1 MEAQTHRNPAAA
13 EGSPADPG
21 TAAGVGSPAA
31 GEGPAGMVPAAGRT
45 GRYLRGATARNV
57 NKDRASNDGRE
68 A

>member
-1 MEAQTHRNPAAA
+1 M

-31 GEGPAGMVPAAGRT
+31 GGGPAGMVPAAGRT

-57 NKDRASNDGRE
+57 NKDRASNGGWE